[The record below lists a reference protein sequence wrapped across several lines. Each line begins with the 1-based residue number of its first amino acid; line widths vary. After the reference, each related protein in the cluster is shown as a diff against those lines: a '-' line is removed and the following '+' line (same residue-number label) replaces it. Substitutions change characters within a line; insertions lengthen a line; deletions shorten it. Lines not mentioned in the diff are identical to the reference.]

1 MMIQCLLVDS
11 QFDRIFYYEQSKGS
25 YLMPE
30 ITVGTQFKTTTRN
43 GFDRMGVNGES
54 VGYFNRKLAFI
65 AGALPNEKVIA
76 TVTRVYPNYIR
87 ARAVKITKKSPLRVK
102 PVDAYANQVGGF
114 ELENMKYSTQLQ
126 FKKALVKQSLNQY
139 RPRGF
144 RQYSVHKTMGMKTPY
159 GYRNKLQFPVRK
171 VNGKIIAGLYQT
183 RSHHLVDLK
192 TCSEQYPVTM
202 KVVRGLVKILQDMD
216 YPIYDTDNN
225 SGIIKTLVV
234 RAALHTRDVQ
244 VVFITNTSK
253 LIKKSQL
260 LQAIIVHLS
269 EVTSV
274 MQNVNPGDT
283 SMIWGDR
290 TIPLAGKT
298 SITEKM
304 GGLAF
309 KLSARAFLQLNS
321 YMIPQLY
328 EVVKHALNLKHGDHL
343 IDAYSGVGTMGLPL
357 AHQVKELRGMDTIPE
372 AVEDAN
378 ANAKLNHIQN
388 AHYYVGAAEDLIPKW
403 IKAGWNPDA
412 LIVDPPRVGLA
423 KPLIDAILAAHPKK
437 FVYVSCNPATLARD
451 LKPLTEKYRVNWLQ
465 PIDMMPQT
473 ARCEVVASFSLRH
486 NL

>member
-1 MMIQCLLVDS
+1 
-11 QFDRIFYYEQSKGS
+11 
-25 YLMPE
+25 MPE
-30 ITVGTQFKTTTRN
+30 IEIGTQFKTTTRS

-65 AGALPNEKVIA
+65 AGALPNETVIA
-76 TVTRVYPNYIR
+76 KVTRIYRNYLR
-87 ARAVKITKKSPLRVK
+87 ARAVKIVKASPLRVK

-114 ELENMKYSTQLQ
+114 ELENMKYSAQLQ
-126 FKKALVKQSLNQY
+126 FKKALMRQSLKQY

-144 RQYSVHKTMGMKTPY
+144 KQYNVHKTMGMNKPY

-171 VNGKIIAGLYQT
+171 VNGKVIAGLYQS

-192 TCSEQYPVTM
+192 TCSVQYPVTM
-202 KVVRGLVKILQDMD
+202 KVVRGLVKILQKMN
-216 YPIYDTDNN
+216 YPIYDPDNN

-234 RAALHTRDVQ
+234 RAALHTHDVQ
-244 VVFITNTSK
+244 VTFITNTPK
-253 LIKKSQL
+253 LIDKSPL
-260 LQAIIVHLS
+260 LNAIQVYLP
-269 EVTSV
+269 EVTSI
-274 MQNVNPGDT
+274 MQNVNPGNT

-290 TIPLAGKT
+290 TIPLAGHP

-321 YMIPQLY
+321 YMMPQLY

-343 IDAYSGVGTMGLPL
+343 VDAYSGVGTMGLPL
-357 AHQVKELRGMDTIPE
+357 ARQVKELRGMDTIPE

-378 ANAKLNHIQN
+378 ANAKMNHIQN
-388 AHYYVGAAEDLIPKW
+388 ARYYVGPAEDLLPKW
-403 IKAGWNPDA
+403 IQAGWKPDA

-423 KPLIDAILAAHPKK
+423 RPLIKAILAAHPQK

-451 LKPLTEKYRVNWLQ
+451 LVTLTQKYRVNWLQ

-473 ARCEVVASFSLRH
+473 ARCEVVASFSLRN